1 MCLCFSQPWSHIA
14 GISSMSP
21 GLISPFFNQR
31 GFPHEGVSVE
41 SKTEGAYALS
51 GADIF

>member
-1 MCLCFSQPWSHIA
+1 MWLCFSQPWSHIA
-14 GISSMSP
+14 GIRSLLP

-31 GFPHEGVSVE
+31 GFPHESVSVE